1 MLFYGG
7 IATGVLLIGLAGGTS
22 TQLNSYLFGS
32 ISTVQWGDVYLI
44 GALCAL
50 ILLIGLGLSPALY
63 AVTDD
68 EDFAHSTGLPVA
80 ALSIL
85 IAILSALTVAVAMRV
100 VGSLLVS
107 ALMIVPVAIAQLVT
121 RSFRSTMACAMALG
135 TVLCVGGLVVT
146 YFVDVSPGALIVV
159 AAIVVYILGF
169 VIKAAID
176 GIRRGR
182 RLQVT
187 GGHTHLIAGDPHAH
201 SAHPDSPDRMGTPPA
216 DDTL

>member
-1 MLFYGG
+1 
-7 IATGVLLIGLAGGTS
+7 
-22 TQLNSYLFGS
+22 
-32 ISTVQWGDVYLI
+32 
-44 GALCAL
+44 
-50 ILLIGLGLSPALY
+50 
-63 AVTDD
+63 
-68 EDFAHSTGLPVA
+68 
-80 ALSIL
+80 
-85 IAILSALTVAVAMRV
+85 MR
-100 VGSLLVS
+100 
-107 ALMIVPVAIAQLVT
+107 
-121 RSFRSTMACAMALG
+121 RR
-135 TVLCVGGLVVT
+135 LVVT